1 MQASQNPHV
10 FVIKLQKL
18 TNNDNY
24 RSYIV
29 ILSIGVEYSDYT
41 NWIHERSIRGNVFF
55 SLADIEKDYPEVS
68 KEVIHVALSRMQDKG
83 LIVSPWKTFYVIVPT
98 EYKLKG
104 EVPPSYY
111 IDELMKYLHRDYYVC
126 LLSAAAIYGACH
138 QRSQTY
144 YIMASGKSLR
154 DGVKNGTRLVFSQRQ
169 DIPKAYVRQIKTQ
182 TGMMNISSPLMTAL
196 DIINM
201 ESKIGGM
208 SRAAEIIAELD
219 ESFGLSTEC
228 YGLLKNYPVPVIQR
242 FGYILS
248 ILEYHEHAQWVT
260 DACKTLDIRFRK
272 TPLKAGKPCEESHEI
287 DKQWKLIINT
297 QIEVDEL

>member
-1 MQASQNPHV
+1 M
-10 FVIKLQKL
+10 
-18 TNNDNY
+18 
-24 RSYIV
+24 
-29 ILSIGVEYSDYT
+29 EYADYT

-55 SLADIEKDYPEVS
+55 SLDDIEKNYLGVS
-68 KEVIHVALSRMQDKG
+68 KEAIRVALSRMQNNG

-126 LLSAAAIYGACH
+126 LLSAAIIYGAGH

-144 YIMASGKSLR
+144 YVMASGKSLR
-154 DGVKNGTRLVFSQRQ
+154 DGVKNGTKLVFSQRK
-169 DIPKAYVRQIKTQ
+169 DIPKAYVRQVKTQ

-196 DIINM
+196 DIIDM

-219 ESFGLSTEC
+219 ESFKLSTVDYE
-228 YGLLKNYPVPVIQR
+228 LLKTYPVPVIQR
-242 FGYILS
+242 FGYVLS
-248 ILEYHEHAQWVT
+248 ILEYDEHAQWVV
-260 DACKTLDIRFRK
+260 DACKALDIKFRK
-272 TPLKAGKPCEESHEI
+272 TPLKAGKPCEASHEI
-287 DKQWKLIINT
+287 DKQWKLIVNT
-297 QIEVDEL
+297 QLEIDEL

>member
-1 MQASQNPHV
+1 M
-10 FVIKLQKL
+10 
-18 TNNDNY
+18 
-24 RSYIV
+24 
-29 ILSIGVEYSDYT
+29 EYSDYT
-41 NWIHERSIRGNVFF
+41 SWIHERSIRGNVFF
-55 SLADIEKDYPEVS
+55 SLDDIEKNYPGVS
-68 KEVIHVALSRMQDKG
+68 KEVILVALSRMQDNG
-83 LIVSPWKTFYVIVPT
+83 LIVSPWKTFYIIVPT

-126 LLSAAAIYGACH
+126 LLSAATIYGACH

-144 YIMASGKSLR
+144 YVMASGNSLR
-154 DGVKNGTRLVFSQRQ
+154 DGVKNGTKLVFSQRQ
-169 DIPKAYVRQIKTQ
+169 DIPKAYVLQVKTQ

-201 ESKIGGM
+201 EGKIGGM

-219 ESFGLSTEC
+219 ESFKLSTAD
-228 YGLLKNYPVPVIQR
+228 YDLLKTYPVPVIQR

-248 ILEYHEHAQWVT
+248 ILEYDEHAQWVA
-260 DACKTLDIRFRK
+260 DACKALNIKFRK
-272 TPLKAGKPCEESHEI
+272 TPLKAGKPCNESHEI

-297 QIEVDEL
+297 QIEIDEL

>member
-1 MQASQNPHV
+1 MPTFQNLCI
-10 FVIKLQKL
+10 FAIKLRKL
-18 TNNDNY
+18 TNNDND
-24 RSYIV
+24 RS
-29 ILSIGVEYSDYT
+29 SIAINNTCMEYADYT

-55 SLADIEKDYPEVS
+55 SLDDIEKNYLGVS
-68 KEVIHVALSRMQDKG
+68 KEAIRVALSRMQNNG

-126 LLSAAAIYGACH
+126 LLSAAIIYGAGH

-144 YIMASGKSLR
+144 YVMASGKSLR
-154 DGVKNGTRLVFSQRQ
+154 DGVKNGTKLVFSQRK
-169 DIPKAYVRQIKTQ
+169 DIPKAYVRQVKTQ

-196 DIINM
+196 DIIDM

-219 ESFGLSTEC
+219 ESFKLSTVDYE
-228 YGLLKNYPVPVIQR
+228 LLKTYPVPVIQR
-242 FGYILS
+242 FGYVSAFL
-248 ILEYHEHAQWVT
+248 
-260 DACKTLDIRFRK
+260 
-272 TPLKAGKPCEESHEI
+272 
-287 DKQWKLIINT
+287 NT
-297 QIEVDEL
+297 TSMPNG

>member
-1 MQASQNPHV
+1 M
-10 FVIKLQKL
+10 
-18 TNNDNY
+18 
-24 RSYIV
+24 
-29 ILSIGVEYSDYT
+29 EYSDYA

-55 SLADIEKDYPEVS
+55 SLADIEKNYPGVN
-68 KEVIHVALSRMQDKG
+68 KEVIRVALSRMQDKG
-83 LIVSPWKTFYVIVPT
+83 LIVSPWKTFYIIAPT

-126 LLSAAAIYGACH
+126 LLSAATIYGACH

-144 YIMASGKSLR
+144 YVMASGNSLR
-154 DGVKNGTRLVFSQRQ
+154 DGVKNGTKLVFSQRQ
-169 DIPKAYVRQIKTQ
+169 DIPKAYVHQVKTQ

-219 ESFGLSTEC
+219 ESFKFSTADYE
-228 YGLLKNYPVPVIQR
+228 LLKTYPVPVIQR

-248 ILEYHEHAQWVT
+248 ILEYDEHTQWVA
-260 DACKTLDIRFRK
+260 DACKALDIRFRK
-272 TPLKAGKPCEESHEI
+272 TPLKAGKSCEESHEI
-287 DKQWKLIINT
+287 NRQWKLIINT
-297 QIEVDEL
+297 QIEIDEL